1 MLDRLRR
8 VTDLF
13 VEGTEVFLG
22 TDDDGKPVTIWVNK
36 LNSFETE
43 EARRDGMVRRG
54 QRMIELAKDDNPE
67 YRHILALIETW
78 SDDQLREARVEQ
90 RAEEIYLEVIN
101 DIQGDKE
108 WAEKLAVIRRM
119 PTLLEDEK
127 APASDPRHAQLEE
140 LQNAYLTEIRQ
151 RQETKAKQALRDLA
165 SEDRETVQK
174 AYVEAW
180 RERVTLDDFMQ
191 ERRAT
196 ELFYAM
202 RDCYAT
208 QKDRDADT
216 GRFRW
221 DHSKCNH
228 AERLLQE
235 RKQVRE
241 LPEHVLNQVIDA
253 IDEITVNQRES
264 GNSDAPASSSA
275 SSEPQ
280 SEEEDSPASIPV
292 ETSHGAPMT

>member
-13 VEGTEVFLG
+13 VEGTEVYLG
-22 TDDDGKPVTIWVNK
+22 TDDNHNPVVIWVNK

-67 YRHILALIETW
+67 YRHVRSLVDTW
-78 SDDQLREARVEQ
+78 TDDQLREARVEQ

-101 DIQGDKE
+101 DVQGDEE
-108 WAEKLAVIRRM
+108 WAEKLAIMRRM

-127 APASDPRHAQLEE
+127 AEASDPRHEQLEQ
-140 LQNAYLTEIRQ
+140 LQNEYLNTIRE
-151 RQETKAKQALRDLA
+151 RQEAKAKQALKELA
-165 SEDRETVQK
+165 SEDREDVEK
-174 AYVEAW
+174 AYFDAW

-196 ELFYAM
+196 EMFYAM

-208 QKDRDADT
+208 QKDRDATT
-216 GRFRW
+216 GHFRW
-221 DHSKCNH
+221 DHSRCHH

-264 GNSDAPASSSA
+264 GNSDAPANSSV
-275 SSEPQ
+275 SSGPQ
-280 SEEEDSPASIPV
+280 SEEEDSGASTPV
-292 ETSHGAPMT
+292 EISPGARMT